1 MQATHI
7 KFYTLPICPKCKTMR
22 ARLKK
27 IQDSNPHV
35 TVEELGLKAYIDEA
49 LKKRIM
55 DAPIILINDTIF
67 AGIVDED
74 AILSSF

>member
-1 MQATHI
+1 MPSTHI
-7 KFYTLPICPKCKTMR
+7 KFYTLPVCPKCKVMR

-35 TVEELGLKAYIDEA
+35 TVEELGLKSYIDKA

-55 DAPIILINDTIF
+55 DAPIIMIKNKTYS
-67 AGIVDED
+67 GIVDEEI
-74 AILSSF
+74 ILSSL